1 MKDRTDKGV
10 SRRRF
15 IKTSAAALGM
25 VAVCKLTGI
34 VSAGQTDAL
43 KALPSKKTKEE
54 IMPHVSVKL
63 WPGRSEQDKK
73 RLAEAIAEDVV
84 RIIQCD
90 EASVSVAIEE
100 INREDWKE
108 KVYDPEIRG
117 NMDKLYKRPGY
128 SM

>member
-1 MKDRTDKGV
+1 MKDRTDQGL
-10 SRRRF
+10 SRRGF
-15 IKTSAAALGM
+15 IKTSAMALG
-25 VAVCKLTGI
+25 AITICDLTGI
-34 VSAGQTDAL
+34 VHTGQASALA
-43 KALPSKKTKEE
+43 ALPSKEIKED

-63 WPGRSEQDKK
+63 WPGRSEQQKK

-84 RIIQCD
+84 RIIQCG
-90 EASVSVAIEE
+90 EESISVSIEE
-100 INREDWKE
+100 INPEDWKK